1 MDIKKN
7 SSSFDEACFCL
18 ELLREKASDLKH
30 CFVQYQQGN
39 CGHFLFKR
47 VDWKRH
53 PSKISVLYVD
63 IITEFNLSS
72 T

>member
-1 MDIKKN
+1 MGHKKN
-7 SSSFDEACFCL
+7 SSPFDEACFCL
-18 ELLREKASDLKH
+18 ELLREKASDLKD

-39 CGHFLFKR
+39 FRHFLFKR
-47 VDWKRH
+47 VEWKRQ

-63 IITEFNLSS
+63 IIIEFKLSS